1 MGIAT
6 TQTIWGIHAG
16 RTGDAH
22 TLFLQK
28 GVIAIGWEAMGDLSA
43 IPAKR
48 DAFKTAYSK
57 AYPNDKPAAIP
68 NNAGQPFRF
77 VHEMKEGD
85 LVVYPSKQDRKI
97 NIGQIT
103 GDYFHDPKGGGYPN
117 QRPVKWLKT
126 VPRLQFSQGAL
137 YETGSALSLFQ
148 IKNYAD
154 EFRAA
159 LEGKKLRRSPELT
172 QPYSPKV
179 TQAF

>member
-103 GDYFHDPKGGGYPN
+103 GLLLLVGRLGLVAQGVPSWEDGHWGVRLRHEHVRQLRCVRPDRRPGAGGSGADYRSEERRVG
-117 QRPVKWLKT
+117 Q
-126 VPRLQFSQGAL
+126 
-137 YETGSALSLFQ
+137 E
-148 IKNYAD
+148 
-154 EFRAA
+154 
-159 LEGKKLRRSPELT
+159 RRSRRSTYCLKKKK
-172 QPYSPKV
+172 SD
-179 TQAF
+179 